1 MDAWMESMLSCT
13 CMTTTGEEVMPVR
26 KEQNTFHSVQP
37 VEAQPEAQTQT
48 EEEEKEPENTDIY
61 ELNEDEEEQ
70 EEGEQEEG
78 EQEEE
83 EEEQDDNEIKTILDR
98 YTETEEEYIQQRKNS
113 MLVLSMAF
121 LGVAVSPALI
131 SVFNTPDSNTYINK
145 YDPAE
150 NKSIYSF
157 N

>member
-1 MDAWMESMLSCT
+1 
-13 CMTTTGEEVMPVR
+13 MPVR

-61 ELNEDEEEQ
+61 ELNEDEDE
-70 EEGEQEEG
+70 EQEEG

-83 EEEQDDNEIKTILDR
+83 EEEEEEENEIKTILDR

>member
-1 MDAWMESMLSCT
+1 MESMLSCS
-13 CMTTTGEEVMPVR
+13 CMTTTGEEVTPVR

-37 VEAQPEAQTQT
+37 VQAQPEAQTQT
-48 EEEEKEPENTDIY
+48 EEEEEELSENTDIY
-61 ELNEDEEEQ
+61 ELDEEEQ
-70 EEGEQEEG
+70 EEGEQDEKEEQDQD
-78 EQEEE
+78 EYDD
-83 EEEQDDNEIKTILDR
+83 EEQDDNEIKTILDR
-98 YTETEEEYIQQRKNS
+98 YTETEEEYIEQKKRS
-113 MLVLSMAF
+113 MLMVSMAF
-121 LGVAVSPALI
+121 LGVAISPTLL

>member
-1 MDAWMESMLSCT
+1 
-13 CMTTTGEEVMPVR
+13 MTTTGEEVMPVR

-37 VEAQPEAQTQT
+37 VQVQPEAQTQT

-70 EEGEQEEG
+70 EEGEQEE
-78 EQEEE
+78 EEE
-83 EEEQDDNEIKTILDR
+83 ENEIKTILDR